1 MHSSIVEVSPELA
14 KEWLKSNTFNRKVS
28 QSTVNRYAR
37 DMASGNWRLNH
48 QGIAF
53 DGQGVLVDGQHRLEA
68 ISKSG
73 ATVRI
78 MVTWGADRVGIDELR
93 VRHTA
98 DVIRFGGISD
108 WIGKNQV
115 EVAKQMLALCCESRS
130 QSAYS
135 TSDIVGFAE
144 KNKDAIQFSIGL
156 FSSHRKGVS
165 CAAARA
171 VVATAYY
178 YYPADDLT
186 EFVQTLYSGVPI
198 SQDRSAAIRCRD
210 IMIAG
215 GFSGGSSQRRAAAY
229 KMARAIKA
237 FCDRHPLKALKEQSN
252 AAFLVPESRL

>member
-28 QSTVNRYAR
+28 PSTVNRYAR
-37 DMASGNWRLNH
+37 DMASGQWRLNH

-53 DGQGVLVDGQHRLEA
+53 DGHGVLVDGQHRLEA
-68 ISKSG
+68 VAKSG
-73 ATVRI
+73 ATVRM

-93 VRHTA
+93 VRHAA
-98 DVIRFGGISD
+98 DVIRFGGMSD
-108 WIGKNQV
+108 WIRKSQV
-115 EVAKQMLALCCESRS
+115 EVAKQMLALCCESRA
-130 QSAYS
+130 QTVYS
-135 TSDIVGFAE
+135 TNDIVQFAE
-144 KNKDAIQFSIGL
+144 KNKEAIQFSCAL
-156 FSSHRKGVS
+156 FSSHQKGVS

-178 YYPADDLT
+178 YYSADDLT
-186 EFVQTLYSGVPI
+186 EFVQTLYSGIPL

-215 GFSGGSSQRRAAAY
+215 GFSGGSGQRRAAAY
-229 KMARAIKA
+229 KMIRAVKA
-237 FCDRHPLKALKEQSN
+237 FCDRQPLKSLKEQAT